1 MATSAGRSLD
11 DEAEGLL
18 DAVERLAAPG
28 AH

>member
-28 AH
+28 TH